1 MYVKY
6 SEDLISLKERNDSR
20 LNLTSI
26 SNENFLILTYTTY
39 YTGTK
44 DEDDESYYRTQN
56 VILPK
61 LEGWWFE
68 EFSNKGFKL

>member
-1 MYVKY
+1 
-6 SEDLISLKERNDSR
+6 
-20 LNLTSI
+20 LTSI
-26 SNENFLILTYTTY
+26 SNENFLIVAYTTY

-44 DEDDESYYRTQN
+44 DEDDQSSSSNQI

-68 EFSNKGFKL
+68 EFTNKGFKLKLNFSNSLLAS